1 MDKSVGWGTTLLS
14 CVLQSRSWC
23 SEPCHEFRTTW
34 PLVLLSY
41 KDTRSELTAHL
52 ILPHES
58 SIAHPPISGVRINYD
73 DEVAWFLHHAT
84 RHCEPST
91 WKLVN
96 SMIWMFTWSKHSLI
110 FQVVFTATC
119 HYRCQT
125 GHPTDLELWR
135 RQISRSIHATP
146 SRVRTPDLEF

>member
-1 MDKSVGWGTTLLS
+1 MLYQLSWVEAVTHPITNTTQCCLTSVMYEIPVYQLYHSATDKSLGWGTTLLS

-58 SIAHPPISGVRINYD
+58 SIAHPPISGVRINCS
-73 DEVAWFLHHAT
+73 ELCHEFRTTLALQ
-84 RHCEPST
+84 HCAVLVIGWVTAST
-91 WKLVN
+91 QLSW
-96 SMIWMFTWSKHSLI
+96 
-110 FQVVFTATC
+110 
-119 HYRCQT
+119 
-125 GHPTDLELWR
+125 
-135 RQISRSIHATP
+135 
-146 SRVRTPDLEF
+146 